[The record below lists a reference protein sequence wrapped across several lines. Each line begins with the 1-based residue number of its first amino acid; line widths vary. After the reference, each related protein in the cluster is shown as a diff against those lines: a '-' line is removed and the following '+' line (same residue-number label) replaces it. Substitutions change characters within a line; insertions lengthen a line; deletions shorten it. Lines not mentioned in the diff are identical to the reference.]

1 MASNRSHYERLC
13 ARQDDI
19 SRMSLSDLHYRIGKA
34 VEDRPGV
41 LNAPDGTSNTNVR
54 HFERMEVSTL
64 PTMGRLQ
71 DIADQAREEM
81 GEARW
86 QELQAE
92 WPKEEEYL

>member
-34 VEDRPGV
+34 VEDRPGI
-41 LNAPDGTSNTNVR
+41 LHIHERTSDTNTR
-54 HFERMEVSTL
+54 ALEGMAISAL

-81 GEARW
+81 GEERW